1 MPDRPSH
8 IPVLLDE
15 TLAMLDPREGEV
27 FADATAGLGGHASAV
42 AQRLG
47 AGGTVVLNDLDPE
60 NLTRAEARVRADCAD
75 AGLPCPTILAL
86 RANFADLPRTLAERG
101 LAADMLLA
109 DLGFASSQMDDPERG
124 MSFRSGGPLDMRL
137 DRSAE
142 ITADEIVNSWPER
155 ELADLIYRYGEERS
169 ARRVA
174 AAIVRA
180 RAEERISTTA
190 DLAAIVR
197 EALGGGRPER
207 GRRSKPGKSI
217 DPATKTF
224 QAIRIAVN
232 DELGSLESLL
242 GAVSRAAAA
251 VGGAAGW
258 LSPGARVAVISF
270 HSLEDRPVKRAFAE
284 LVLRGLAEEIARG
297 VVRPS
302 EAEVER
308 NPRSRSAKLRGLR
321 LAAGMSGAA
330 GGGSSL

>member
-47 AGGTVVLNDLDPE
+47 AGGTLVLNDLDPE
-60 NLTRAEARVRADCAD
+60 NLTKAEARVRADCAE

-86 RANFADLPRTLAERG
+86 RANFADLPRTLGERG
-101 LAADMLLA
+101 IAADMLLA

-142 ITADEIVNSWPER
+142 ITAEEIVNSWPER
-155 ELADLIYRYGEERS
+155 ELADLIFRYGEERS
-169 ARRVA
+169 ARRIA

-180 RAEERISTTA
+180 RAEERVSTTA

-207 GRRSKPGKSI
+207 GRRSGKSI

-242 GAVSRAAAA
+242 SAISRAPAA
-251 VGGAAGW
+251 VGGAVGW

-284 LVLRGLAEEIARG
+284 LVSRGLAEEIARG

-302 EAEVER
+302 EGEVER

-330 GGGSSL
+330 GEGSSL